1 VKKNKKN
8 LNPPHMAIPLH
19 ISGQTPANH
28 TTKESAERAF
38 SNTQS
43 NRLKLNENNIIKKNE
58 RI

>member
-1 VKKNKKN
+1 
-8 LNPPHMAIPLH
+8 MAIPLH

-43 NRLKLNENNIIKKNE
+43 NRLKLNENNIIKKKMKE
-58 RI
+58 YKAQLPL